1 MKKLIAMLLTIT
13 MVATLFVGCGS
24 KENKKTEGK
33 ESGETLKI
41 IYLTPATASDFW
53 SQVEVGIKQA
63 KKDYE
68 EKLGIQINYE
78 LMGPA
83 EEQAT
88 EEYIESFENAIAKQP
103 DAILTATLS
112 IDPTVPK
119 AMEATE
125 LGIILNFVNCG
136 LGAGD
141 DGAHAD
147 AYNEFYYCSND
158 TIGELAGQAFLEAL
172 GKKGMGT
179 DSGVIGINM
188 NVENEALDHR
198 INAFRDYIQKNAPGL
213 AMTDTYYNGNDSSKA
228 QANAEN
234 IISTNGDKLIGM
246 YSGNNV
252 TGDGVCNAVRDAN
265 LKEKFVSVAVDSDE
279 TEINALRDGFL
290 DAIIVQNAFDQGYK
304 CMENAIRTLVE
315 GKNPEA
321 QKQVNCPPVIVTGEN
336 IDTDEI
342 QFMMNP
348 KIK

>member
-1 MKKLIAMLLTIT
+1 MKKFIALLLALT
-13 MVATLFVGCGS
+13 MVVTMFVGCGA
-24 KENKKTEGK
+24 KEGKKTEGK
-33 ESGETLKI
+33 ENAESLKI

-68 EKLGIQINYE
+68 EKLGIQIAYE

-88 EEYIESFENAIAKQP
+88 EEYIESFENAIAKKP

-125 LGIILNFVNCG
+125 QGIILNFVNCG

-147 AYNEFYYCSND
+147 AYNQFYYCSND

-172 GKKGMGT
+172 GKKGVGT
-179 DSGVIGINM
+179 DNGVIGINM
-188 NVENEALDHR
+188 NIENEALDHR
-198 INAFRDYIQKNAPGL
+198 INAFRAYIEENAPSL
-213 AMTDTYYNGNDSSKA
+213 EMTDTYYNGNDSSKS

-234 IISTNGDKLIGM
+234 IISTHGDKLIGM
-246 YSGNNV
+246 YSGNNI
-252 TGDGVCNAVRDAN
+252 TGDGVCNAVRDAS
-265 LKEKFVSVAVDSDE
+265 LKESFVSVAVDSDE

-290 DAIIVQNAFDQGYK
+290 DAIVVQNAFDQGYK
-304 CMENAIRTLVE
+304 CMENAILTLTN

-321 QKQVNCPPVIVTGEN
+321 QKQVNCPPVIVTGDN
-336 IDTDEI
+336 IDSEEI
-342 QFMMNP
+342 QFMMKP